1 MAYLG
6 GRAAFAWPVRS
17 QCEVPTFEHWFRRHN
32 AQVGHENT
40 FELHSVVLV
49 GSHVSQSSG
58 VCVHT
63 FFLWDVNPAF

>member
-40 FELHSVVLV
+40 FLSCTLLSLLEVTSPKAEECVCTP
-49 GSHVSQSSG
+49 SSSG
-58 VCVHT
+58 
-63 FFLWDVNPAF
+63 L